1 MRYSL
6 GMFNETPA
14 PSVVSSASSAVGEGC
29 VESVLCEDPA
39 TLRVAERIESALR
52 LFTPAKRRSA
62 EMYFGEYPAAGSNP
76 RGQRGVLAKPTPGQ
90 RSISATLT
98 AAGGADL
105 VDAAGRL
112 AVWAGAV
119 TKFRDLRW
127 VLLGWLPE
135 GIVSPLASAITR
147 RLLCDTAGL
156 VAVNETTVV
165 SVQAATEFA
174 AAAMGLA
181 DDVGLVNEPALRQIA
196 DHAGWDASFEGLVE
210 ACGFVRICGVL
221 SASSGRVASAKAGL
235 VRLGYPASAA
245 EVAAMCHRDPSGV
258 SSGLS
263 VCETARKTGSKRW
276 TLTDTDHKSVVSM
289 WGHVDDAGLFTADT
303 LAALAA
309 DAGWVGSVERFAA
322 LRGFVRLF
330 GYWATADTP
339 TAAVKAALGSL
350 QHPATVDEI
359 VEMTGCSVDD
369 VIWVCRSVD
378 TIIDAGDGCWRTCT
392 DAGFVEFAAAAE
404 IRDEVG
410 LVSVSRL
417 DAVAAAGGWS
427 SHIDQFAQIC
437 GYQRLHG
444 HFTLKRTSRAA
455 VRDALWALGG
465 AARTRDIASAA
476 KVSYDSARNALR
488 NCPSTHFDRVSR
500 CWVLNTPQPDTPQRS
515 IGAGLISDEALA
527 ELAAD
532 ERWDGS
538 LEEFAASLKFVH
550 LFGYWVTADTPTAS
564 ARAALGS
571 LQHPAT
577 VDEIAEMTGRT
588 VDAVRWAFRSCDTI
602 IATGDGR
609 WRTCT
614 DAGFAD
620 FVGVARDDVGLVD
633 DVGLLAAATA
643 GGWSDRID
651 KFAQI
656 CRYQRFNGR
665 LASRRTPQAV
675 VKAALWALGGAA
687 AVRDIA
693 QAAEMTNNETV
704 RAVTHCSSIRFD
716 RTSRRWMITTD
727 DTAPQLP
734 TSRTVDTAPRSTT
747 SRTVDTAPQS
757 TTSRTVD
764 TAPQSTTSRTVDTAP
779 QLPTSRTVDT
789 APLSVATRGA
799 APERGPIRAVAERAE
814 AVAAVRQI
822 KRPVTITEIAE
833 RIGRTHKAVYAIFD
847 TEPLTVQ
854 VAPQRWNVDTFNGT
868 LRKFAA
874 AAAGCCDDVGLIN
887 ETELRRVAQTSGWA
901 DRFDELVQACGFV
914 RFSGVL
920 SAKTNTPAAV
930 KAALLTLDRP
940 ANLDDITRL
949 SGRDR
954 HQVAAKVG
962 SIESL
967 MSVSPGVWVDKTARG
982 GIYAQFAAAVQ
993 ANRDDVGLIDEHR
1006 LTETATSDGWD
1017 VPIEALIGD
1026 CGLSRV
1032 RGRLAW
1038 ADTALATI
1046 KVALLELRRPATLQ
1060 ELCTITGLPYGVTRA
1075 SVARS
1080 ASMHRITKGV
1090 PHHAGLI
1097 AVA

>member
-6 GMFNETPA
+6 GMFNQTLVPTF
-14 PSVVSSASSAVGEGC
+14 VSTASSAAAGNGC

-39 TLRVAERIESALR
+39 TLRTAAQIESVLR
-52 LFTPAKRRSA
+52 RFTPARRRSA
-62 EMYFGEYPAAGSNP
+62 EMYFGEYPAAASNP
-76 RGQRGVLAKPTPGQ
+76 RGQRGVLARPTPGQ
-90 RSISATLT
+90 RSIAAALT
-98 AAGGADL
+98 AAGGGDL

-112 AVWAGAV
+112 AGWAGAV
-119 TKFRDLRW
+119 VKFRELRW
-127 VLLGWLPE
+127 VLLGWLPD
-135 GIVSPLASAITR
+135 GIVSPAASAITR

-156 VAVNETTVV
+156 AAVNDTTVV
-165 SVQAATEFA
+165 SAQAATKFA
-174 AAAMGLA
+174 AAAMGLV

-196 DHAGWDASFEGLVE
+196 DRAGWGTSFEGLAE
-210 ACGFVRICGVL
+210 ACGFVWICGVL

-245 EVAAMCHRDPSGV
+245 EVAAMCRRDPSGV

-263 VCETARKTGSKRW
+263 VCETVRKTGSKRW

-289 WGHVDDAGLFTADT
+289 WGHVDDAGLLTADT

-309 DAGWVGSVERFAA
+309 DVGWVGSVERFAA

-339 TAAVKAALGSL
+339 TAAVKAALGSM

-359 VEMTGCSVDD
+359 AEMTGCSVDD
-369 VIWVCRSVD
+369 VIWVCRSCD

-392 DAGFVEFAAAAE
+392 DAGFVEFVAAADE

-417 DAVAAAGGWS
+417 GAVAAAGGWS
-427 SHIDQFAQIC
+427 SQIDRFAQIC

-465 AARTRDIASAA
+465 AARTRDIVSAA
-476 KVSYDSARNALR
+476 KVSYDSAWNALR

-515 IGAGLISDEALA
+515 IGTGLISDEALA

-538 LEEFAASLKFVH
+538 LEEFAASLKFVR
-550 LFGYWVTADTPTAS
+550 LFGYWATADTPTAS

-643 GGWSDRID
+643 GGWSDQID

-656 CRYQRFNGR
+656 CRYQRCNGR

-716 RTSRRWMITTD
+716 RTSRRWMITT
-727 DTAPQLP
+727 
-734 TSRTVDTAPRSTT
+734 
-747 SRTVDTAPQS
+747 
-757 TTSRTVD
+757 VD

-789 APLSVATRGA
+789 APRSVAARGA
-799 APERGPIRAVAERAE
+799 DRARGPIRAVAERAE

-822 KRPVTITEIAE
+822 KRPVTIAEIAE

-847 TEPLTVQ
+847 TEPLIVQ
-854 VAPQRWNVDTFNGT
+854 VAPRRWNVDTFNGT

-874 AAAGCCDDVGLIN
+874 AAAGCCDEVGLIN
-887 ETELRRVAQTSGWA
+887 ETELRSVAQTSGWA

-914 RFSGVL
+914 RFSGLL
-920 SAKTNTPAAV
+920 SAKTNTPAAI

-940 ANLDDITRL
+940 ASLDDITRL

-967 MSVSPGVWVDKTARG
+967 MSVSPGVWVDKDARG
-982 GIYAQFAAAVQ
+982 GIYAQFAAVVQ

-1006 LTETATSDGWD
+1006 LAETATSDGWS
-1017 VPIEALIGD
+1017 VPIETLIGD

-1046 KVALLELRRPATLQ
+1046 KVVLLELRRPATLQ
-1060 ELCTITGLPYGVTRA
+1060 ELCTITGLPYGVTSA
-1075 SVARS
+1075 AVARS
-1080 ASMHRITKGV
+1080 ASMHCITKGV